1 MRMFGVNGCVYL
13 CILVCVYVWMF
24 GWMCIFVCLRVCDFV
39 CVYVSTGVLYRCL
52 WIDGW
57 VGLCVVRREGVS
69 VPVYVRVRGVVC
81 MGGWVCVCVLKRVRV
96 YVLSFVYVCMC
107 GGVSLSISLRACR
120 CVYECFYGLSCVCVP
135 VFARVSNCVC
145 VCVCVL
151 LGGLSGCMS
160 FCVVFRSLCVW
171 VGVWMLCVCVF
182 MCGVYG

>member
-1 MRMFGVNGCVYL
+1 MSGVNGYVYL
-13 CILVCVYVWMF
+13 CVLVCVYVWMF
-24 GWMCIFVCLRVCDFV
+24 GWMCIFVCLCVCDFV

-57 VGLCVVRREGVS
+57 VGLCVVRREVVS

-81 MGGWVCVCVLKRVRV
+81 MGGWVCGCVLKRVRV
-96 YVLSFVYVCMC
+96 CVLSFVYVCVWGC
-107 GGVSLSISLRACR
+107 LSPLTLSVRFGVCMSTFTNC
-120 CVYECFYGLSCVCVP
+120 
-135 VFARVSNCVC
+135 RVSACLCLRVFLIVC

-151 LGGLSGCMS
+151 FGGLSGCMS